1 MDNFFN
7 HVFSN
12 SNFLMKVRHMMAH
25 VELKKCDTSAK
36 MVNDLMWHTI
46 CFENLHTCP
55 RYIPCHSAFGV
66 VMHPV
71 PQLNPWRSS
80 DIIDN
85 LYTKDAVVIFSIE
98 LKWWFPSK
106 SYQNPN
112 SSGFEIC
119 PKFKVRKPKN
129 SKILAEIQDGGTVGS
144 ALLDYYRLLV
154 VAVNVFHQNLHFKWP
169 QNRCYSSP
177 IVKGWG
183 IPTCFSTMWTSPDAP
198 PLENFSIKLLVY
210 CWDPGNKWYFVS
222 INLGNNFK
230 YITSIYCCYL
240 VSELYIKFILWP
252 RK

>member
-1 MDNFFN
+1 
-7 HVFSN
+7 
-12 SNFLMKVRHMMAH
+12 MKVWHMMAH
-25 VELKKCDTSAK
+25 VELKNCDTSAK
-36 MVNDLMWHTI
+36 MINDLMRHI
-46 CFENLHTCP
+46 MCFENLHTCP
-55 RYIPCHSAFGV
+55 GYIPCHSAFGAV
-66 VMHPV
+66 VHPV
-71 PQLNPWRSS
+71 PQLNPSATDRHHQV
-80 DIIDN
+80 I
-85 LYTKDAVVIFSIE
+85 LYTKDAVVIISIE
-98 LKWWFPSK
+98 LKWWFLSK

-198 PLENFSIKLLVY
+198 PLEKLSMEV
-210 CWDPGNKWYFVS
+210 PH
-222 INLGNNFK
+222 
-230 YITSIYCCYL
+230 
-240 VSELYIKFILWP
+240 
-252 RK
+252 